1 MAGVK
6 VTDLPS
12 LGTAASDDI
21 MYIVDTSTNTSK
33 QIEVQ
38 NLVGGLPDIESGAW
52 NPTPT
57 NIGGTN
63 AIFNSIRGNY
73 SRVGTVV
80 TCSLLIDLGM
90 GTGETL
96 SNFEL
101 DLPISSN
108 FTSNKDAFGIISQ
121 TNLGDGELAAFN
133 ISANISNN
141 KIGIEITSL
150 TAEHGFQFL
159 IVVLQYVIVP

>member
-1 MAGVK
+1 
-6 VTDLPS
+6 
-12 LGTAASDDI
+12 
-21 MYIVDTSTNTSK
+21 
-33 QIEVQ
+33 
-38 NLVGGLPDIESGAW
+38 LPDIESGAW

-63 AIFNSIRGNY
+63 AIFNLIQGNY
-73 SRVGTVV
+73 SRVGNVV

-141 KIGIEITSL
+141 KIVIEITSL
-150 TAEHGFQFL
+150 TAEHTFQFL
-159 IVVLQYVIVP
+159 IVVLQYVII